1 MTSRVH
7 VFVGPSLAGA
17 ARPGGADF
25 VFHGP
30 VAKGDVYR
38 LVEQR
43 PLAIGIVDGY
53 FERVPA
59 VWHKEILWAL
69 AQGVRVFGA
78 ASMGA
83 LRAAELAPFGMVG
96 VGRIFVDFAAGRLTD
111 DDEVTIA
118 HADPSL
124 GYRPVSEAMVNIRA
138 TLTSAVRLGLLDAA
152 QAAALVALAKGQF
165 YADRSY
171 LALLPLARRLLAPAA
186 GERFSSWLRDPSHH
200 VDQKKADALELLAV
214 LRAQLDARPEPLCVP
229 WTFQHTDAWE
239 QVRLS
244 FSRPDGTTPERPAP
258 AATRPIREMP
268 SDRTVLVEQARLR
281 ALEVRAAQRDGY
293 RPTERDIALACADF
307 RQARGL
313 EDPQR
318 FHEFLE
324 RQGLSAAEFERLMA
338 EEACVRRARLVPEYD
353 LEREIAAL
361 ELLVTPERCRPA
373 PVETTPSA
381 RSLELETK
389 RPHAIRLRVGP

>member
-1 MTSRVH
+1 MSPEVH

-17 ARPGGADF
+17 ARPSSAEF

-30 VAKGDVYR
+30 VAQGDVYR
-38 LVEQR
+38 LVAKR
-43 PLAIGIVDGY
+43 PLAIGIIDGY

-69 AQGVRVFGA
+69 SEGVRVFGA

-96 VGRIFVDFAAGRLTD
+96 VGRVFADFAGGRLSD

-118 HADPSL
+118 HADPSE

-138 TLTSAVRLGLLDAA
+138 TLAVAVRFGLLEPP
-152 QAAALVALAKGQF
+152 QAAALVAHAKRQF

-171 LALLPLARRLLAPAA
+171 AALFPHVRRLLGTLH
-186 GERFSSWLRDPSHH
+186 GERFAAWLRDPSHH
-200 VDQKKADALELLAV
+200 VDQKKLDALELLGV
-214 LRAQLDARPEPLCVP
+214 LRAELDARPPPLRVP

-239 QVRLS
+239 QVRAG
-244 FSRPDGTTPERPAP
+244 FSRAQSALPERTSLASVTPLRTVPA
-258 AATRPIREMP
+258 
-268 SDRTVLVEQARLR
+268 DRTLLVELARLR

-293 RPTERDIALACADF
+293 HPTERDIAAAAVEF
-307 RQARGL
+307 RRARGL
-313 EDPQR
+313 ADPACFR
-318 FHEFLE
+318 AFLDE
-324 RQGLSAAEFERLMA
+324 NGLSSADFERLMA

-353 LEREIAAL
+353 LEH
-361 ELLVTPERCRPA
+361 EL
-373 PVETTPSA
+373 
-381 RSLELETK
+381 RSLELIAGHERPRSERGESPPSPRSLELVTK
-389 RPHAIRLRVGP
+389 RPDAIRLRVGP

>member
-1 MTSRVH
+1 MTAKVH
-7 VFVGPSLAGA
+7 VFVGPTLAGV
-17 ARPGGADF
+17 ARPGAEDF

-38 LVEQR
+38 LIAGR
-43 PLAIGIVDGY
+43 PLAIGIIDGY

-69 AQGVRVFGA
+69 SEGVHVFGA

-96 VGRIFVDFAAGRLTD
+96 VGRIFADFASGRLTD

-138 TLTSAVRLGLLDAA
+138 TLDAAERLGLLDPAER
-152 QAAALVALAKGQF
+152 QELVARAKSQF

-171 LALLPLARRLLAPAA
+171 AALLPFARTLLGAR
-186 GERFSSWLRDPSHH
+186 GERFSRWLRDPTHH
-200 VDQKKADALELLAV
+200 VDQKKLDALELLHA
-214 LRAQLDARPEPLCVP
+214 LAEQRDARAEPRRVP

-244 FSRPDGTTPERPAP
+244 FARPDARPSERPRFGASEP
-258 AATRPIREMP
+258 QRVPTSERALLM
-268 SDRTVLVEQARLR
+268 EQARLR
-281 ALEVRAAQRDGY
+281 ALEVRSAKRDGY
-293 RPTERDIALACADF
+293 RPSERDLALARSEF
-307 RQARGL
+307 QKARGL
-313 EDPQR
+313 EEPER
-318 FHEFLE
+318 LLEFLE
-324 RQGLSAAEFERLMA
+324 QQGLSVSEFERLMA
-338 EEACVRRARLVPEYD
+338 DEACVRHARLVPEYD
-353 LEREIAAL
+353 LECELADL
-361 ELLVTPERCRPA
+361 ELLVGPERHRTSP
-373 PVETTPSA
+373 PESERRA
-381 RSLELETK
+381 RSRELETK
-389 RPHAIRLRVGP
+389 RPAAIRLRVGP

>member
-1 MTSRVH
+1 MSSEVH

-17 ARPGGADF
+17 ARPSSADF

-38 LVEQR
+38 LVAKR
-43 PLAIGIVDGY
+43 PLAIGIIDGY

-69 AQGVRVFGA
+69 SQGVHVFGA

-96 VGRIFVDFAAGRLTD
+96 VGRIFHDFAGGRLTD

-138 TLTSAVRLGLLDAA
+138 TLTAAVRLRLLEPG
-152 QAAALVALAKGQF
+152 QAAELALHAKRQF
-165 YADRSY
+165 YVDRSY
-171 LALLPLARRLLAPAA
+171 AALFPLARRLLGPAEA
-186 GERFSSWLRDPSHH
+186 DRFSAWLRDPSHH
-200 VDQKKADALELLAV
+200 VDQKKLDALELLGV
-214 LRAQLDARPEPLCVP
+214 LHAQLDARPEPLRVP

-239 QVRLS
+239 QVRAS
-244 FSRPDGTTPERPAP
+244 FSRGEGMPERPLP
-258 AATRPIREMP
+258 ATSLPCRTQPA
-268 SDRTVLVEQARLR
+268 DRTVLVELARLR

-293 RPTERDIALACADF
+293 RPSERDIALACEEF
-307 RQARGL
+307 RRARGL
-313 EDPQR
+313 EDPER
-318 FHEFLE
+318 LAEFLVS
-324 RQGLSAAEFERLMA
+324 QGLSPAEFERLME
-338 EEACVRRARLVPEYD
+338 EEACVRRARLVPDYD
-353 LEREIAAL
+353 LEREISAL
-361 ELLVTPERCRPA
+361 ELLVGPA
-373 PVETTPSA
+373 RRRATVAETVPSP

-389 RPHAIRLRVGP
+389 RPGAIRLRVGP